1 MALFAELLQEMLQQ
15 RFGRA
20 ILRALEAID
29 AAKAKRSAS
38 RRDGK
43 DDGKEDS
50 KAPGS
55 ASKKRER
62 SAEPADG
69 DVEMADAERQ
79 PAADAGDGTAAT
91 KRQKT
96 EAATGEHVQA
106 KLAFCSSFCDGRLH
120 DTLLHPSLRCPLFCA
135 AYLEAMPCV
144 SACRRRCSCVGGSWV
159 ERELA
164 HSLPILRPRVC
175 GLPGR

>member
-29 AAKAKRSAS
+29 AAKANRSAS

-69 DVEMADAERQ
+69 DVEMADAERR
-79 PAADAGDGTAAT
+79 PAADAGDSAAAA

-106 KLAFCSSFCDGRLH
+106 ELVFCSSSSACII
-120 DTLLHPSLRCPLFCA
+120 HPCILTCTVP
-135 AYLEAMPCV
+135 AYVEALPRV
-144 SACRRRCSCVGGSWV
+144 SACRRRSSCVGSSWL

-175 GLPGR
+175 GLLGG